1 MSQVLYRKYRPQSF
15 EDVLG
20 QDHIVKTLSSQIKLK
35 KVAHAYLFIG
45 SRGTGKTSIARI
57 FAKELGVSSDDLYE
71 IDSASN
77 NSVENIREIT
87 SGVSTLP
94 FNSPYKIYILDEVH
108 MLSKSASNALLKTLE
123 EPPSHVIFILATTEA
138 HKVFDTISSRTET
151 YVFKKPT
158 VEILKQ
164 AVLNVCKKEG
174 FEVDSQTA
182 EMLSILGDGSF
193 RDTLGNVQKVIS
205 ISKDK
210 KISYDEAVLV
220 TGAPKI
226 EIINDFVKNLSLGD
240 LKNSLKALEK
250 AKSSSVDPLVFC
262 RVVVDKFRS
271 ILLLRFGQEDFIKE
285 NLSST
290 DMDFIKSIEGD
301 KKVKVNSKTIDRL
314 LLAYTQIPRS
324 FAEFLP
330 MELAVVDL
338 LGE

>member
-1 MSQVLYRKYRPQSF
+1 V
-15 EDVLG
+15 DVL
-20 QDHIVKTLSSQIKLK
+20 
-35 KVAHAYLFIG
+35 
-45 SRGTGKTSIARI
+45 
-57 FAKELGVSSDDLYE
+57 E
-71 IDSASN
+71 IDGASN
-77 NSVENIREIT
+77 NGVDSVREIRENAKFLPS
-87 SGVSTLP
+87 SGTR
-94 FNSPYKIYILDEVH
+94 KIYIIDEVH
-108 MLSKSASNALLKTLE
+108 QITSDAFNALLKTLE

-174 FEVDSQTA
+174 FEVDQQTA
-182 EMLSILGDGSF
+182 EMLAILGDGSF

-226 EIINDFVKNLSLGD
+226 EVVNDFVKNLALGD

-250 AKSSSVDPLVFC
+250 AKSSGVDPLVFC
-262 RVVVDKFRS
+262 RVEVDKFRS

-285 NLSST
+285 NLSAS
-290 DMDFIKSIEGD
+290 DLDFIKSIEGD

-330 MELAVVDL
+330 MELAVVDM